1 MKAKQCKQDGC
12 GNPSWSKGY
21 CQWHTPK
28 KPIEGNKKPL
38 KRKPLSPISDKRK
51 KQQAAYKVLREAFLK
66 QHPMCGVFPHLA
78 ATQIHHTRHRENER
92 LNDTKYWLAV
102 SDAGHKYIHSHPE
115 ESYSKGWLIKG

>member
-51 KQQAAYKVLREAFLK
+51 KQQAAYKALLE
-66 QHPMCGVFPHLA
+66 GWLA
-78 ATQIHHTRHRENER
+78 ANKYCARCGKPTEARHHRKHREGER
-92 LNDTKYWLAV
+92 LNDTRYWMPV
-102 SDAGHKYIHSHPE
+102 CNSCHTYIHAHPE